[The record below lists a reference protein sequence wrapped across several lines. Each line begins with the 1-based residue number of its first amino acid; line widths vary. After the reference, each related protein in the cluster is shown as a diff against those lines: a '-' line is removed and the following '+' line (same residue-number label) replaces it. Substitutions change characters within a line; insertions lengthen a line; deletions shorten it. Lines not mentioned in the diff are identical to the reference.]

1 MWKILSESDNIQI
14 GIQTLLHS
22 KVEEEICEGLCE
34 RRFTWKRLLK
44 RRWWAAC
51 FACCRSMQ
59 HSVLTRVG
67 HRSWL
72 DGFDPAELS
81 GRAVAVCVLED
92 NTVALLKFQPNKLAS
107 EQQWSV
113 AAFAIPKHFMTNF
126 SFQCTWTMVDRRM
139 KFLHNVQG
147 RNTSVQ

>member
-1 MWKILSESDNIQI
+1 
-14 GIQTLLHS
+14 
-22 KVEEEICEGLCE
+22 
-34 RRFTWKRLLK
+34 
-44 RRWWAAC
+44 
-51 FACCRSMQ
+51 MQ

-107 EQQWSV
+107 EQQ
-113 AAFAIPKHFMTNF
+113 
-126 SFQCTWTMVDRRM
+126 
-139 KFLHNVQG
+139 
-147 RNTSVQ
+147 